1 MRSIIWVIILMSLG
15 ASCLEVP
22 DCVNIRN
29 DVVGITFKTLSTNA
43 TLDQAF
49 DSINVDGT
57 PLVFYPAVTASKI
70 VLPLD
75 YINDTTFYTLHIQD
89 TTYHLILSYT
99 SQPEFISEECGERFV
114 IGSLQVAEHSFDSVN
129 VISQTPGV
137 DANAN
142 NIEIFRK

>member
-1 MRSIIWVIILMSLG
+1 MSVG

-29 DVVGITFKTLSTNA
+29 DVVGITFKSLSTNKK
-43 TLDQAF
+43 LDQAF
-49 DSINVDGT
+49 DSVNVDGT
-57 PLVFYPAVTASKI
+57 PLVFYPAVTTSKI

-75 YINDTTFYTLHIQD
+75 YFNDTTFYTLHIQD
-89 TTYHLILSYT
+89 TSYNLILSYT

-114 IGSLQVAEHSFDSVN
+114 VGSLQVTEHSFDSVS